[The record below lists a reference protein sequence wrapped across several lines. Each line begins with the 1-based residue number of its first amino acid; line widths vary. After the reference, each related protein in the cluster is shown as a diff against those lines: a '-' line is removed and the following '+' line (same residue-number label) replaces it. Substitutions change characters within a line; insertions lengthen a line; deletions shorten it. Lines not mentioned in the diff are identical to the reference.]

1 MTRHGAVNTRS
12 VATTRWLVA
21 VLAFVV
27 LGSGCTG
34 AFLYNRLDTLIPWYL
49 RSRVTLEDRQ
59 IDELRDNVSTLT
71 SWHRRSQLTR
81 YSDFLR
87 DLALQVRQPVSRT
100 DVENTSHRIEGYW
113 RDLVDEFTP
122 GAARWLQ
129 TLSEQQLD
137 ELLASYEE
145 DDEELDEDYCK
156 VPDDKLHRERVK
168 RLTKS
173 VKYWI
178 GSVEDSQEAII
189 ERTSRSLRRTDCDW
203 IESRARW
210 RDELR
215 AALLA
220 PGTRAEVDHRVRELL
235 KDPRKTWTSAYIQG
249 SVYNRDRILD
259 MLVELD
265 ASLNEKQRKAVIARL
280 TDLAEDLDELAGARA

>member
-1 MTRHGAVNTRS
+1 MTRPGAVNTRQR
-12 VATTRWLVA
+12 AAAAKPWLIA

-27 LGSGCTG
+27 LASGCSG

-49 RSRVTLEDRQ
+49 RSRVTLEARQ
-59 IDELRDNVSTLT
+59 IDDLRDNVSTLT

-87 DLALQVRQPVSRT
+87 DLALQVRRPVTRQEMES
-100 DVENTSHRIEGYW
+100 TSHRIEGYW
-113 RDLVDEFTP
+113 RDVVNEFTP

-129 TLSEQQLD
+129 TLSEKQLD

-145 DDEELDEDYCK
+145 DDEELNEDYCQ
-156 VPDDKLHRERVK
+156 VSGEKLHRKRVK
-168 RLTKS
+168 SLTKS

-178 GSVEDSQEAII
+178 GTVEDGQAAII
-189 ERTSRSLRRTDCDW
+189 ERTARSLRRTDCDW

-210 RDELR
+210 RGELR
-215 AALLA
+215 TALLLS
-220 PGTRAEVDHRVRELL
+220 GTRTEIDHHVRDLL
-235 KDPRKTWTSAYIQG
+235 ADPRTTWTESYVEG
-249 SVYNRDRILD
+249 FLHNRERILD

-265 ASLNEKQRKAVIARL
+265 ASLNGKQRKAMVSRL
-280 TDLAEDLDELAGARA
+280 HDLAENLDDLAGA